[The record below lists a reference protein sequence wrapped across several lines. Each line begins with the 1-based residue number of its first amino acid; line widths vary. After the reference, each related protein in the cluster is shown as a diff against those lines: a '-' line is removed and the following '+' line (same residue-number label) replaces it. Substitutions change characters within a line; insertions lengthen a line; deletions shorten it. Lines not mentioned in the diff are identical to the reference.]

1 MMEGEEIQESE
12 DFVPELE
19 KEEGECP
26 QAEEIFPTVHM
37 LEGMLPA
44 GYETVQDG
52 DIIEVEG
59 RRARVSII
67 KLPPKPNPATLF
79 LRGFLKIGV
88 ASAIV
93 IAGILLQGSGI
104 SDLSSALSYL

>member
-1 MMEGEEIQESE
+1 MESE
-12 DFVPELE
+12 DGGDIAPDLIEE
-19 KEEGECP
+19 QEEGEAECP
-26 QAEEIFPTVHM
+26 QSEEIYPIV
-37 LEGMLPA
+37 GMFDHARPA

-59 RRARVSII
+59 KKARVKLI
-67 KLPPKPNPATLF
+67 KLPPAPSRGVLF

-104 SDLSSALSYL
+104 GDLSTALCSL